1 MTLKPKG
8 RPANPMDRK
17 APTTLGFLL
26 AYDKQLRDMD
36 QGRDVLM
43 LLNAKAIRQFHKD
56 NFGAIQAARQ
66 KILDLK
72 PIYFELDQEG
82 NYIMEEQP
90 PVEEGQP
97 LHRPVAKMKEGM
109 TTQMYNDAV
118 LAIHNTP
125 YMIKLL

>member
-43 LLNAKAIRQFHKD
+43 LLNATAIRQFYKD
-56 NFGAIQAARQ
+56 NMGAITAARQ

>member
-36 QGRDVLM
+36 QSRDVLM

-56 NFGAIQAARQ
+56 NIGAITAARQ

-72 PIYFELDQEG
+72 PIYFELDEEG